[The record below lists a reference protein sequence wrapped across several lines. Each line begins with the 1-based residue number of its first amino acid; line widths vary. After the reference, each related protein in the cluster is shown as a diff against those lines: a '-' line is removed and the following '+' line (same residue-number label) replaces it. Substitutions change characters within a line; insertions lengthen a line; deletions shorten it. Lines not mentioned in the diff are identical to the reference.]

1 MQTRR
6 RHHYALRGVPAE
18 QEDFLSGGSVKDT
31 LQFLHNQTPA
41 GRLALFMQG
50 PRQHPT
56 YRFEHFLDKHKGKK
70 VTSMHIGKKPIIS
83 PVHKVLDLLSFG
95 GFSKAKKKLGYDDVY
110 HQYLLTG
117 LDDGTFHKL
126 ERNHIIE
133 NVKATNDDFSHG
145 LIDIPVQGKEL
156 YLDEMIKNAAEDNPK
171 FWQYN
176 GRNNN
181 CQYFT
186 RDMVE
191 KNGLMPKG
199 SKELVPQDGHTLL
212 DSLPESTRWIP
223 DAVTDFAGAA
233 DRATS
238 MVANGLKGSFCQ
250 KDQKKR
256 RARRTGNGKRKYK
269 RTQ

>member
-1 MQTRR
+1 MQLRR
-6 RHHYALRGVPAE
+6 NHYALPQHTIE
-18 QEDFLSGGSVKDT
+18 EEDFLSGGSVKDT
-31 LQFLHNQTPA
+31 LKFIHDQTPG
-41 GRLALFMQG
+41 GRMSLFLRG
-50 PRQHPT
+50 PRKHPT
-56 YRFEHFLDKHKGKK
+56 YRLEHFLNEQKGKK

-83 PVHKVLDLLSFG
+83 PVHKILDLLSLG
-95 GFSKAKKKLGYDDVY
+95 GFSRVKKKLGYDDVY

-133 NVKATNDDFSHG
+133 NVKANNDDFSHG
-145 LIDIPVQGKEL
+145 LIDTPVTGKEL
-156 YLDEMIKNAAEDNPK
+156 YLDEMIKKAADDNPD
-171 FWQYN
+171 FWQYR
-176 GRNNN
+176 GRSNN

-199 SKELVPQDGHTLL
+199 SKELVPQDGKALL
-212 DSLPESTRWIP
+212 DSLPEAVRWIP

-238 MVANGLKGSFCQ
+238 MVANGIGE
-250 KDQKKR
+250 KR
-256 RARRTGNGKRKYK
+256 SVRRTRKLNK
-269 RTQ
+269 KKSRRS